1 MQGKVDREG
10 RPLSRLTVD
19 IDEAV
24 ILFDGAVYPTAFWPV
39 PFVEPVFIS
48 FRKTNVIYSLAGK
61 ADGSF
66 IPSAGKADG
75 SLLPLAEAAER
86 SILTLPRWAPISANP
101 R

>member
-1 MQGKVDREG
+1 MPVIEYLRLGKDLPTETGAQTG
-10 RPLSRLTVD
+10 RGIEPHFTLEMETTLSYGLCQ
-19 IDEAV
+19 
-24 ILFDGAVYPTAFWPV
+24 FCY
-39 PFVEPVFIS
+39 
-48 FRKTNVIYSLAGK
+48 
-61 ADGSF
+61 F